1 MTTMQEF
8 KPKSFWQRPEG
19 VTGALF
25 LGGVLIGGGYLLYKF
40 LPALITLA
48 SNAITLA
55 LLLMVLAAL
64 IYVVLDPKMRNLVW
78 YMYKSIMRWVTGV
91 FVQID
96 PIGILKSYVDDLKNN
111 LAKMN
116 KQITVLRGQMH
127 RLKEIILNNQRDIQT
142 NLRMAS
148 KAKETD
154 KQAMV
159 VLKSRKAGRLKESNM
174 KLEDLYRKMEILYRV
189 LGKMYENSEI
199 LLEDIQ
205 DQVKVKEQER
215 KAIRASHSAMKSA
228 INIISGNS
236 DQRYMFDMA
245 LEAIADDV
253 SQKVGEMER
262 FMEMSAN
269 FMNSVDLQ
277 NGVFEEEGLAM
288 LEKWEKEG
296 VSMLLGNE
304 KETLL
309 LKAHSESDV
318 LDLNAPIARPV
329 ERSSQKRG
337 NQYDSFFE
345 S

>member
-1 MTTMQEF
+1 MTTMENF

-19 VTGALF
+19 ITGALF
-25 LGGVLIGGGYLLYKF
+25 LGGLLIGGGWLLAKF
-40 LPALITLA
+40 LPALINLA
-48 SNAITLA
+48 ENGLYLGVLVMA
-55 LLLMVLAAL
+55 LAAL
-64 IYVVLDPKMRNLVW
+64 VYVVIDPKTRNLVW

-96 PIGILKSYVDDLKNN
+96 PIGILKSYVEDLKEN

-116 KQITVLRGQMH
+116 KQIALLRGQMH
-127 RLKEIILNNQRDIQT
+127 KLNEIIRNNQRDIQN
-142 NLRMAS
+142 NLSLAS

-154 KQAMV
+154 KHALV

-189 LGKMYENSEI
+189 LTKMYENSEI

-215 KAIRASHSAMKSA
+215 RAIHASHSAMKSA
-228 INIISGNS
+228 MNIISGNS

-262 FMEMSAN
+262 FMEMSSN
-269 FMNSVDLQ
+269 FMASVDLQ

-296 VSMLLGNE
+296 VSMLLGGE
-304 KETLL
+304 KESLL
-309 LKAHSESDV
+309 LKAGNTSDT
-318 LDLNAPIARPV
+318 LDLDAPIAGPE
-329 ERSSQKRG
+329 ERSKAARG

>member
-1 MTTMQEF
+1 MTNTDSF

-25 LGGVLIGGGYLLYKF
+25 LGGLILGGGYLLFTY
-40 LPALITLA
+40 LPAIIAMTQNVLYLGI
-48 SNAITLA
+48 
-55 LLLMVLAAL
+55 LLMVLAAI
-64 IYVVLDPKMRNLVW
+64 IYMVLDPKMRNLIW
-78 YMYKSIMRWVTGV
+78 YMYKSVMRWVTGI

-96 PIGILKSYVDDLKNN
+96 PIGILKSYVEDLKDN
-111 LAKMN
+111 LGEMN
-116 KQITVLRGQMH
+116 KQITKLRGQMH
-127 RLKEIILNNQRDIQT
+127 KLKELILNNQRDIQT
-142 NLRMAS
+142 NLQMAS
-148 KAKETD
+148 RAKD
-154 KQAMV
+154 SNMSSMV

-189 LGKMYENSEI
+189 LTKMYENSEI

-205 DQVKVKEQER
+205 DQVQVKEQER

-228 INIISGNS
+228 MNIISGNN

-262 FMEMSAN
+262 FMEMSSN
-269 FMNSVDLQ
+269 FMDSVDLQ

-296 VSMLLGNE
+296 VSMILGNE

-309 LKAHSESDV
+309 LKASNDKDV
-318 LDLNAPIARPV
+318 LDLDAPIARP
-329 ERSSQKRG
+329 EPRSEARG
-337 NQYDSFFE
+337 NQYDTFFE